1 MQAMRHVAAQRQ
13 ARVQDAVAHLDRASA
28 KVHLNKHAVLE
39 FEDYLAAMQRVE
51 NLARQARKFWA
62 EENESP
68 AHQEWRLTRFNDETG
83 ETPAVL
89 GLRDRYMQSGR
100 ARFTPDIKGWLNYL
114 TDIDARFMQAFAHIP
129 SPRLN
134 EETRRENTLIV
145 AARGRGKSELMKALL
160 HHYVVHRTAAVVLI
174 DPHGDMARQVSR
186 WPEFSRNPKHLA
198 YIQPYLIEG
207 RTPRLNP
214 FSLGHSLASE
224 LRSTYAQQLART
236 LTELVPD
243 AELTPNM
250 NMLAGS
256 CVRVLLEREGSSLR
270 DLFAMLGDKGT
281 PGRDALVQ
289 AGRNHHNPAL
299 ADFFKGQ
306 FDSDSL
312 KPSKAGLR
320 NRLMTLLMSDGFTD
334 LVCADGCLDLEAAIA
349 GKKALVFNLSP
360 LGPDEAAAVG
370 RLVLMML
377 WSLGHRRLQDANR
390 ERAPVHVFLDEATK
404 FAGKAVGEILSE
416 LRKVGVHLTLAQQV
430 GGDGFAKDVRER
442 VYSGTAIKFAGANDS
457 GEMAKVLRQK
467 PEMLTKLERG
477 EFWCRWGEGSEL
489 VKVRVRDD
497 LADDKHAMATHEW
510 AALVK
515 RWKGTLYHE
524 RPAPAKPEPRNA
536 RPFD

>member
-1 MQAMRHVAAQRQ
+1 MHLGTLEAVAADVEQNMHAWVAKRQ
-13 ARVQDAVAHLDRASA
+13 GMVLKAAEHLSDTDKEAHLKRHYPLALA
-28 KVHLNKHAVLE
+28 
-39 FEDYLAAMQRVE
+39 DYLDALRRAG
-51 NLARQARKFWA
+51 NLARQTRKGIEDW
-62 EENESP
+62 
-68 AHQEWRLTRFNDETG
+68 DTG
-83 ETPAVL
+83 EPPAVL
-89 GLRDRYMQSGR
+89 GLRDIVMSRGLSGLS
-100 ARFTPDIKGWLNYL
+100 PDVQGWLNYL
-114 TDIDARFMQAFAHIP
+114 AEIDARFMQAMMNVP
-129 SPRLN
+129 SPKLL

-145 AARGRGKSELMKALL
+145 AARGRGKSELMKVLM
-160 HHYVVHRTAAVVLI
+160 HHYVVRRTTALVLI

-186 WPEFSRNPKHLA
+186 WPEFSRDPKQMT
-198 YIQPYLIEG
+198 YIEPGLIDG
-207 RTPRLNP
+207 HTPRLNP
-214 FSLGHSLASE
+214 LALGRSLTKD

-236 LTELVPD
+236 LTELVPE

-250 NMLAGS
+250 NLLAVS
-256 CVRVLLEREGSSLR
+256 CVRVLLEHDGSTLR

-289 AGRNHHNPAL
+289 AGRNHPNPAL
-299 ADFFKGQ
+299 GDFFRGQ

-320 NRLMTLLMSDGFTD
+320 NRLMLLLTSDGFTD
-334 LVCADGCLDLEAAIA
+334 MVCANGCFDLEDAIA
-349 GKKALVFNLSP
+349 GRKTIVFNLGP

-377 WSLGHRRLQDANR
+377 WSLGHRRLQDASR

-430 GGDGFAKDVRER
+430 GGDGFARDVRER

-477 EFWCRWGEGSEL
+477 EFWCRWGEGSGL

-497 LADDKHAMATHEW
+497 LADDKHAMTASQW

-515 RWKGTLYHE
+515 SWKGTIYHE
-524 RPAPAKPEPRNA
+524 PKPPPEPAKRNA
-536 RPFD
+536 RPLE